1 MSRNSIRK
9 PEVFYGDDSNLAY
22 GFLNVINIF
31 EKLPVE
37 LYDFIS
43 SGYEDE
49 ASGFALASFI
59 QSSLSFPLS
68 LEGVTETQQVDILI
82 TQQWLQGVMW
92 KLGLS
97 RSPHKLLGN
106 RGLIPF
112 DAPLLAAYSI
122 MEVLSS
128 VSQTSIDAHGISMV
142 RHSLSS
148 YPSLRANS
156 IFHRNKNYL
165 TLEPTL
171 RK

>member
-9 PEVFYGDDSNLAY
+9 PEVIDADDPILAY

-43 SGYEDE
+43 SGCEDE
-49 ASGFALASFI
+49 PSGFALASFI
-59 QSSLSFPLS
+59 QNSLSAPLS
-68 LEGVTETQQVDILI
+68 LEGVLETQQVDILI

-92 KLGLS
+92 KLGLI

-106 RGLIPF
+106 RGSIAF
-112 DAPLLAAYSI
+112 DAPLSAAHSI

-142 RHSLSS
+142 RHKCSLLS
-148 YPSLRANS
+148 
-156 IFHRNKNYL
+156 
-165 TLEPTL
+165 
-171 RK
+171 